1 MTVNVLKFSN
11 EELAPLLAEAKENE
25 SEVGFVKSYLS
36 GVVRSLIDNP
46 LIYRSFGAYWWPLKE
61 LIIENG
67 VTVLGDNLEAETT
80 EYFRYEDEELTCCA
94 AYAMQQTKLK
104 ENQLL
109 SSDNLL
115 DLVGGDVQEYALYD
129 EKLEELAAIIAAR
142 KPK

>member
-1 MTVNVLKFSN
+1 MTVDALKYSS
-11 EELAPLLAEAKENE
+11 EELKPLVEEALQTEV
-25 SEVGFVKSYLS
+25 SVGFVKAYLS

-46 LIYRSFGAYWWPLKE
+46 LMYRSFGAYWWPLKE

-67 VTVLGDNLEAETT
+67 VTVFGDNLEAETT
-80 EYFRYEDEELTCCA
+80 EHFRYDDDKLTCCA
-94 AYAMQQTKLK
+94 AFAMQQTKLK

-129 EKLEELAAIIAAR
+129 SKLEYLAAIAQLKKA
-142 KPK
+142 

>member
-1 MTVNVLKFSN
+1 MTVDVLKYSKD
-11 EELAPLLAEAKENE
+11 ELAPLLVEALENK
-25 SEVGFVKSYLS
+25 SDTDFVRTYLS
-36 GVVRSLIDNP
+36 GVVRSLIENP

-80 EYFRYEDEELTCCA
+80 EHFRYEEDSLTCCA

-104 ENQLL
+104 DNQLL

-129 EKLEELAAIIAAR
+129 VKLEELAALKELR
-142 KPK
+142 KA